1 MEDTVR
7 KLKQSDDAKQKTCAR
22 NRKVAVI
29 VLALL
34 LFSGIAVLSVILEK
48 SDSSWI
54 LISQALS
61 GSDSSM
67 GSAEAAPT
75 GSTGALPSRIID
87 LQSLDRIPVYI
98 VGEVNAPGIYL
109 MEPGMF
115 LYQLVELA
123 GGLTARAAK
132 DRINLA
138 FKITCNQM
146 IRIPSIEEVEK
157 RETGVVV
164 EGLLLNDEAD
174 FNEGADT
181 PGETAKININTAD
194 EKELDELPGIGLAT
208 ARLIIDYRK
217 RNGKFKVIE
226 DLMKI
231 PGIKQNK
238 FAQIKDQIIV

>member
-1 MEDTVR
+1 MEDVVR
-7 KLKQSDDAKQKTCAR
+7 KLKQSDDAKQKICER

-34 LFSGIAVLSVILEK
+34 LFSGIAVFSVILEK

-61 GSDSSM
+61 GSDSGTVLAAAAATNST
-67 GSAEAAPT
+67 EAF
-75 GSTGALPSRIID
+75 SSRSVD
-87 LQSLDRIPVYI
+87 PQSSELIPVYI
-98 VGEVNAPGIYL
+98 VGEINAPGIYL
-109 MEPGMF
+109 IEPGMF
-115 LYQLVELA
+115 LYQLVEQA
-123 GGLTARAAK
+123 GGLTERAAK
-132 DRINLA
+132 DCINLA

-146 IRIPSIEEVEK
+146 IRIPSMEEVEK
-157 RETGVVV
+157 GETRGVV
-164 EGLLLNDEAD
+164 EGLLLTDEAD

-181 PGETAKININTAD
+181 PGKTPRININTAD

-208 ARLIIDYRK
+208 AKLIIEYRK

-231 PGIKQNK
+231 PGIKQSK